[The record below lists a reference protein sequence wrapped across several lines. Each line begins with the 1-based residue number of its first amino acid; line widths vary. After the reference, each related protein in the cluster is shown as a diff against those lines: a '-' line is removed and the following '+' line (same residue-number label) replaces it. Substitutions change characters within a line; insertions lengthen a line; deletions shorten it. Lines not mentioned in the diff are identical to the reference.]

1 MDINHQI
8 QINKYKVFSDNHK
21 IILFFDI
28 KFNDIN
34 GDCKNINCD
43 YKNIKIFLIKINC
56 SKNNIQ
62 DLGKMTEYLEW
73 LDCAGDILKKINI
86 ESNKLVWLNCSY
98 NNTENVD
105 NLPCELIFR
114 LFK

>member
-1 MDINHQI
+1 
-8 QINKYKVFSDNHK
+8 
-21 IILFFDI
+21 
-28 KFNDIN
+28 
-34 GDCKNINCD
+34 
-43 YKNIKIFLIKINC
+43 
-56 SKNNIQ
+56 
-62 DLGKMTEYLEW
+62 MTEYLEW

-86 ESNKLVWLNCSY
+86 KSNKLVWLNCSY